1 MQIKVLVAEQAKQ
14 KAHREGRT
22 INKNV
27 IAEEAGIPWNTVDK
41 YWENQIQR
49 YDKDVLLAL
58 CKYFECEISDLLV
71 IVADPDGMA
80 VAQPFALA
88 TN

>member
-1 MQIKVLVAEQAKQ
+1 MQIKILVAEQAKQ

-27 IAEEAGIPWNTVDK
+27 IAEEAGLPWNTVDK
-41 YWENQIQR
+41 YWENQAQR

-58 CKYFECEISDLLV
+58 CNYFECELGDLLV
-71 IVADPDGMA
+71 TVDDPDWIA
-80 VAQPFALA
+80 VSQPLALA
-88 TN
+88 GS

>member
-1 MQIKVLVAEQAKQ
+1 MQIKILVAEQAKA

-27 IAEEAGIPWNTVDK
+27 IAEESGLSWPTVDN
-41 YWENQIQR
+41 YWENKVQR

-58 CKYFECEISDLLV
+58 CNYFECELEDLLV
-71 IVADPDGMA
+71 MVSEDESEVAA
-80 VAQPFALA
+80 VALSA
-88 TN
+88 